1 MAPADRFQY
10 LLLLGACLLLTA
22 PLEPVF
28 GVRVYRRPR
37 RVLRALAVPVVL
49 FAAWDVVAIH
59 RLDWTYSARYITG
72 WRLPGRLP
80 VEELLFFIVI
90 PLCSIMTFE
99 VVSKVL
105 AGRRGAA
112 RG

>member
-1 MAPADRFQY
+1 MAAADHFQY
-10 LLLLGACLLLTA
+10 LLLLGGCLLLTA
-22 PLEPVF
+22 PLEPLF

-37 RVLRALAVPVVL
+37 RILRALAGPVVL
-49 FAAWDVVAIH
+49 FALWDVVAIH
-59 RLDWTYSARYITG
+59 RGDWTYNPRYVTG

-99 VVSKVL
+99 VVSKVTSRS
-105 AGRRGAA
+105 GRR